1 MYFSVVPVLKS
12 LLFNL
17 LFGEANCK
25 SGGGP
30 QSPGYQNDKE
40 NQVID

>member
-12 LLFNL
+12 LLYN

-25 SGGGP
+25 LGGGP